1 MNVLP
6 KKLTAIASALLLGA
20 ALTGV
25 STLSHAQTT
34 NPTEPVS
41 MVTQWDKTFTQSDK
55 VDHRKVTFK
64 NRYGITL
71 VADLYLPKDRGNNK
85 LAAIAVGG
93 PFGAVKE
100 QSSGLYAQT
109 LAERGFVTLAFDPSY
124 TGESGGQPRDVASP
138 DINTEDFSA
147 AVDFLGL
154 QQEVDRNR
162 IGLLGICGWGGMA
175 LNAAAADTR
184 VKAVAT
190 SVMYDMS
197 RAMGHGVGDGKDRYT
212 TADRR
217 AILKHLNEQRWQ
229 DAESGSFAHSNH
241 DLYVDQKGNVT
252 AANRTLPEA
261 LPDNPHPVLKEFFD
275 YYRVPRGFHARSVNS
290 NGAWTTTMPLSFM
303 NMPLLSYAGEIDIP
317 ALIVTGENAHS
328 RYFAE
333 DAFKAVGSQQK
344 ELVVVPGANH
354 VDLYD
359 NEAGKIPFDQFE
371 QFFKTNLK

>member
-1 MNVLP
+1 MNVIP

-25 STLSHAQTT
+25 STMSHAQTA

-41 MVTQWDKTFTQSDK
+41 MVTQWDKTFAQSDK
-55 VDHRKVTFK
+55 VEHRKVTFK

-71 VADLYLPKDRGNNK
+71 VADLYLPKNRGNAK
-85 LAAIAVGG
+85 LAAIALGG

-154 QQEVDRNR
+154 QGEVDRTR

-241 DLYVDQKGNVT
+241 DLYVDQKGKVT
-252 AANRTLPEA
+252 AASRPLPEA

-303 NMPLLSYAGEIDIP
+303 NMPLLSYASEITIP
-317 ALIVTGENAHS
+317 TLVVTGENAHS

-359 NEAGKIPFDQFE
+359 NVAGKIPFGQFE

>member
-1 MNVLP
+1 MNVIP

-25 STLSHAQTT
+25 STMSHAQTA

-41 MVTQWDKTFTQSDK
+41 MVTQWDKTFAQSDK
-55 VDHRKVTFK
+55 VEHRKVTFK

-71 VADLYLPKDRGNNK
+71 VADLYLPKNRGNAK
-85 LAAIAVGG
+85 LAAIALGG

-154 QQEVDRNR
+154 QEEVDRTR

-241 DLYVDQKGNVT
+241 DLYVDQKGKVT
-252 AANRTLPEA
+252 AASRTLPEA

-275 YYRVPRGFHARSVNS
+275 YYRLPRGFHSRSVNS

-303 NMPLLSYAGEIDIP
+303 NMPLLSYASEITIP
-317 ALIVTGENAHS
+317 TLVVTGENAHS

-359 NEAGKIPFDQFE
+359 NVAGKIPFGQFE